1 MTVVG
6 TIFAESVRRYWRS
19 AFALDADSDPLS
31 KQIGME
37 QARRVGKAV
46 MRTCVPV
53 MVLALTI
60 GITFRNAPHGGLVL
74 FFLAWQ
80 IGVAALAQF
89 LMPFTRFSRVRYVSV
104 AACHRATILYTGAI
118 SLGWGGL
125 MVSAAAGSD
134 PAAQTMLLGIHIGVI
149 CVGGLTFAMIPA
161 ASLLYIFNLTLLC
174 ELHIAVQQNPVSWL
188 LNAAVLLFALML
200 AQAYLQM
207 SAQFVE
213 RMRVDAELLE
223 SERRIAEN
231 TLRLAENERREIER
245 ADEARAHAQRER
257 ERERQRTEA
266 AQQQAMLTLACQYE
280 QSVAAVA
287 AELDD
292 ALNALASAT
301 DDISGINAR
310 ARSKAQ
316 HVLDLASSTT
326 HAIQSVAESTEALN
340 ISAASISAEADKQVA
355 SGEAAKGAGDSGLQS
370 LTALGSQTGSI
381 GDIVALI
388 QDLASQTSLLA
399 LNATIEA
406 ARAGES
412 GRGFAIVATEVKQ
425 LAAQTQNAVARI
437 GAIITETH
445 DRMHQTENAMR
456 IVADT
461 IGLVSTHAASIAD
474 AAVGQREA
482 TEDIVDAAART
493 ADAAHRVQENAQA
506 VAVDA
511 RQADTLAEEMRTI
524 VQSLRSRSE
533 TLRQTSNDFLAT
545 LRQGK
550 AGMAATDGVSASVP
564 SSRAA

>member
-1 MTVVG
+1 MD
-6 TIFAESVRRYWRS
+6 AVRRR
-19 AFALDADSDPLS
+19 ARVALALEADSDPLL

-37 QARRVGKAV
+37 QARRVGRGV
-46 MRTCVPV
+46 MRTCIPV
-53 MVLALTI
+53 MILALTI
-60 GITFRNAPHGGLVL
+60 GFTFRNAPHGGLVL
-74 FFLAWQ
+74 LFTAWQ
-80 IGVAALAQF
+80 IAVAVLAQF
-89 LMPFTRFSRVRYVSV
+89 FMPFTRFCRVNYDSV
-104 AACHRATILYTGAI
+104 AACHRVTILYTGAI

-134 PAAQTMLLGIHIGVI
+134 PASQTMLLGIHIGVI

-174 ELHIAVQQNPVSWL
+174 ELNIAVQQNPISWL
-188 LNAAVLLFALML
+188 LYAAVVLFAVML

-207 SAQFVE
+207 SGQFVQ
-213 RMRVDAELLE
+213 RMRADADLLE
-223 SERRIAEN
+223 SERRMAEN
-231 TLRLAENERREIER
+231 IRQMAENERAEIER
-245 ADEARAHAQRER
+245 AEQARAEAQRQRER
-257 ERERQRTEA
+257 DRQSAEA
-266 AQQQAMLTLACQYE
+266 AQQAAMLTLAHQYE

-287 AELDD
+287 EQLDE
-292 ALNALASAT
+292 ALNALALAT

-310 ARSKAQ
+310 ARTKAQ

-355 SGEAAKGAGDSGLQS
+355 SGAAAQGAGETGLHS

-388 QDLASQTSLLA
+388 QDLASQTSLLS

-412 GRGFAIVATEVKQ
+412 GRGFAIVANEVKQ
-425 LAAQTQNAVARI
+425 LANQTQNAVSRI

-445 DRMHQTENAMR
+445 ARMVQTEGAMR
-456 IVADT
+456 SVAET
-461 IGLVSTHAASIAD
+461 IGLVSTHAASIAE

-482 TEDIVDAAART
+482 TEDIVDAATRT

-506 VAVDA
+506 VVLDA
-511 RQADTLAEEMRTI
+511 RQADALAEDMRGI
-524 VQSLRSRSE
+524 VQSLRTRSD
-533 TLRQTSNDFLAT
+533 TLRQSSDEFLAF
-545 LRQGK
+545 LRQGR
-550 AGMAATDGVSASVP
+550 AGVDRAAGSGAQ
-564 SSRAA
+564 SRAA